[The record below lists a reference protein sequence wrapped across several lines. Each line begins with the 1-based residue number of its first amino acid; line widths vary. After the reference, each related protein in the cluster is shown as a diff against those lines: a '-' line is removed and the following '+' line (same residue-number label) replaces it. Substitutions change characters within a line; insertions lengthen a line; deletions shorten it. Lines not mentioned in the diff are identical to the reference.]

1 MLDKDTSESLYLCLQ
16 LPMEQVKM
24 VPVLVQW
31 WPHLLILVSCSH
43 INSTHCTIDVYISCS
58 FVYLCA

>member
-1 MLDKDTSESLYLCLQ
+1 MTMLDKDTSESLYLCLQ

-31 WPHLLILVSCSH
+31 CPHLLILVSCSH
-43 INSTHCTIDVYISCS
+43 INSTHCTIDKYKKQ
-58 FVYLCA
+58 LNKL